1 MKKILSLAI
10 MSLALF
16 SCSKSNDEDN
26 NKDAYHPEVI
36 EVLKVLDGKWQGE
49 GGASDEVLT
58 FTLFGKQKW
67 IEGTAGGAMWF
78 HGNATR
84 EFVYIDN
91 TPQKWDMYFNVDP
104 KEKKIGMNEVA
115 SDGKYSIVTTKEYS
129 YKIIDNNTIEL
140 HDKSLSWMHI
150 YKYHRIR

>member
-1 MKKILSLAI
+1 MKKLILFTTVL
-10 MSLALF
+10 MSLFACNKGNGEDDVNKF
-16 SCSKSNDEDN
+16 SAE
-26 NKDAYHPEVI
+26 ETEI
-36 EVLKVLDGKWQGE
+36 LKVLDGKWQGE

-58 FTLFGKQKW
+58 FTPFGKQKW
-67 IEGTAGGAMWF
+67 IEGAAGGAMWF

-104 KEKKIGMNEVA
+104 KEKKIGMNEIA

-129 YKIIDNNTIEL
+129 YTIIDNNTIEL
-140 HDKSLSWMHI
+140 HDKSLSWMHV
-150 YKYHRIR
+150 YKYKRIR